1 MKSQSNLKNFKIIYY
16 PNSSFTLVTPLF
28 ISNLVLPIFCLLAF
42 GLVFIIRDVDIYL
55 FAMSLV
61 SLGLVYRIW
70 HLFDPINIIVAD
82 RSARCFKVRPRN
94 ILKRI
99 FFREIVFS
107 FQDIKQFVI
116 LIGSDHI
123 FDSDRYIITAIQKDS
138 SQIAFTHSTNKEV
151 AQKVLELMQDA
162 LHWNQNKKS

>member
-1 MKSQSNLKNFKIIYY
+1 
-16 PNSSFTLVTPLF
+16 
-28 ISNLVLPIFCLLAF
+28 
-42 GLVFIIRDVDIYL
+42 
-55 FAMSLV
+55 
-61 SLGLVYRIW
+61 
-70 HLFDPINIIVAD
+70 
-82 RSARCFKVRPRN
+82 
-94 ILKRI
+94 LKRI